1 MALIKCKECKKEVS
15 EFANKCP
22 HCGIKNPDPKDWL
35 KGILGL
41 AFIVGVAWF
50 FLHDSNKSQSTKVN
64 EAATASTTAADQT
77 EAIFGKDF
85 GDKWAFTFDRA
96 VLICDTGAAYISD
109 PVKDITY
116 PLTGLAQTRIKSSGN
131 TAGAGNLDDV
141 WKDDPQP
148 DGSKISLSPFI
159 DRALKLC
166 K

>member
-22 HCGIKNPDPKDWL
+22 HCGIKNPDPKEWH
-35 KGILGL
+35 KVILGL
-41 AFIVGVAWF
+41 VFIVGVAWF
-50 FLHDSNKSQSTKVN
+50 FLHDSNESESTKTT
-64 EAATASTTAADQT
+64 EAATTSAPAGDQT
-77 EAIFGKDF
+77 EAIFQKDF

-109 PVKDITY
+109 PVKNITY

-131 TAGAGNLDDV
+131 TSGTGNLDDV
-141 WKDDPQP
+141 WKDDQQP
-148 DGSKISLSPFI
+148 HGSKINLSPFI
-159 DRALKLC
+159 DQALKLC